1 MQYGLLVVAGTMMGA
16 AMRRMALLR
25 RQGFSRAARRLYQRA
40 ALVMGLA
47 AWAAMAAQEAMLLAA
62 GLLTWRTGL
71 PLHLC
76 SLMGVLL
83 LPMLLSGSAFLWHV
97 ALFAGLP
104 GGLLALLFPSVMQTP
119 WPQWMRLAFHTLH
132 CMVVLA
138 PLLPL
143 GLGRRPRP
151 SGAAQAGLFLAV
163 LALVDLAVNQL
174 TGGNYLFLS
183 LPAPGTPLSVLA
195 RHGVGLYRWSFG
207 ALCGLALLA
216 EAAAVRLVSLRHL
229 G

>member
-1 MQYGLLVVAGTMMGA
+1 MQYGLLVVMGTVMGVT
-16 AMRRMALLR
+16 MRRVVFLR
-25 RQGFSRAARRLYQRA
+25 RQGFPGAARRLYRRA

-47 AWAAMAAQEAMLLAA
+47 AWAAMAAQEAMLLGAD
-62 GLLTWRTGL
+62 LLTWRTGL

-83 LPMLLSGSAFLWHV
+83 LPMLLSGSTFLWHV
-97 ALFAGLP
+97 SLFLGLP
-104 GGLLALLFPSVMQTP
+104 GGLMAVLFPSVVQTP
-119 WPQWMRLAFHTLH
+119 WPQWMHLAFHTLH

-143 GLGRRPRP
+143 SLGRLP
-151 SGAAQAGLFLAV
+151 SPVGAVQAGLFLAV
-163 LALVDLAVNQL
+163 LALVDLAVNHL

-183 LPAPGTPLSVLA
+183 LPAAGTPLSALA
-195 RHGVGLYRWSFG
+195 RHGVGVYRLSLG
-207 ALCGLALLA
+207 TLCALLLLA
-216 EAAAVRLVSLRHL
+216 EAAVVRLTTLRRV